1 MIENNNFQE
10 GHKFV
15 EKSLLGIA
23 YRSHNFDNIPP
34 ILGIIL
40 ADQYGNALM
49 VNEYDSNDKYG
60 YGPIKSYLTKND
72 KNLLEIDLISGYFS
86 AFKTFAGNVNIQNL
100 SHLEIHGSNIKIQI
114 YFLFGTYIIIVF
126 LNSFT
131 DLNSIQ
137 KSYILEYFQKI
148 LKEYEND
155 FNNFNAPKS
164 RKILRILETRGKR
177 WLKNLNTNYI
187 NNFKEIYLK
196 YHEIIGEFDNEIE
209 PIIQNVLCEYLTNA
223 TEDLTYD
230 LTKEIKNQIQ
240 DKLFDFLPGLF
251 KNLKKII

>member
-1 MIENNNFQE
+1 MIGNNNFL
-10 GHKFV
+10 GRHNFA

-23 YRSHNFDNIPP
+23 FRSHNFDNIPP
-34 ILGIIL
+34 IIGIIL
-40 ADQYGNALM
+40 ADQYGNVLM
-49 VNEYDSNDKYG
+49 VNEYDSNDKYV

-72 KNLLEIDLISGYFS
+72 ENFLEIDLISGYFS

-114 YFLFGTYIIIVF
+114 YFLLGTYMIIVF

-131 DLNSIQ
+131 DLNSKQ

-164 RKILRILETRGKR
+164 RKILGILESNGKR
-177 WLKNLNTNYI
+177 WLKNLNTIYI
-187 NNFKEIYLK
+187 NSFKEIYLK
-196 YHEIIGEFDNEIE
+196 YHEVIGEFDNEIE
-209 PIIQNVLCEYLTNA
+209 PIIQNVLCEYFKNV

-240 DKLFDFLPGLF
+240 DKLFDILPRLF
-251 KNLKKII
+251 KNL